1 MVHRWF
7 LWHIDFV
14 DRVNMGVGLWF
25 YSFWSWLFNHHLNLH
40 QLVKNWE
47 KVGMIVVGGL
57 KFPVVEQRTVGVASG
72 FITWTG
78 VAHRRYCV
86 ALSLTETSHGKMD
99 AKYFQLIF
107 FVIALII
114 TVLNVYNRFFTKR
127 VILSIQSIFI
137 LHSVFCHPVEIRC
150 LSLLWF

>member
-1 MVHRWF
+1 M
-7 LWHIDFV
+7 
-14 DRVNMGVGLWF
+14 
-25 YSFWSWLFNHHLNLH
+25 
-40 QLVKNWE
+40 
-47 KVGMIVVGGL
+47 GMIMVGGL
-57 KFPVVEQRTVGVASG
+57 KFPVLEQRTVGVASG

-114 TVLNVYNRFFTKR
+114 TVLNVYNRFFTKMVR
-127 VILSIQSIFI
+127 EWFI
-137 LHSVFCHPVEIRC
+137 
-150 LSLLWF
+150 